1 MAAASNCKD
10 WVERITDYLEGA
22 LPSDARVRLE
32 SHLQKCRPCQTYLEQ
47 MRHTIRCLGSLR
59 EEPKGVPAETKA
71 KLLQMFRA
79 SQPAPAVE
87 NTRRIRLGILDQYAA
102 PGDHIGYFWETEQ
115 EFEEGVGFLAAGLHN
130 GDACFVFGHEGA
142 NDKVLALLRKRE
154 FPVDD
159 LLRSKRLQVLTGN
172 PSGDAMLGEVG
183 AAFQA
188 ALQAGAPTLR
198 LLGNIGWGKRNWP
211 GDDEILEFEAK
222 VTEAAKQLP
231 CVIVCMYDVRSLS
244 GRVLLKGGFETHPL
258 TVRNEVVQENPHFVP
273 TEQYL
278 NALRGRAGWE
288 RIQ

>member
-1 MAAASNCKD
+1 MAASCKD
-10 WVERITDYLEGA
+10 WVERITDYLEGS
-22 LPSDARVRLE
+22 LPSDARAHFE
-32 SHLQKCRPCQTYLEQ
+32 AHLQKCKPCQNYLGQ
-47 MRHTIRCLGSLR
+47 MRQTIRCVGALR
-59 EEPKGVPAETKA
+59 EEPRGVPAETKA
-71 KLLQMFRA
+71 KLLQLFRA
-79 SQPAPAVE
+79 SQPSPAVDKG
-87 NTRRIRLGILDQYAA
+87 RRIRLGILDQYAA

-130 GDACFVFGHEGA
+130 GDACFIFGHEAA
-142 NDKVLALLRKRE
+142 NDKVLALLRQRE
-154 FPVDD
+154 FPVDE
-159 LLRSKRLQVLTGN
+159 LLRAKRLQVLTGN
-172 PSGDAMLGEVG
+172 PSGDAMLAEIG

-211 GDDEILEFEAK
+211 ADDEILSFEAK

-258 TVRNEVVQENPHFVP
+258 TVRSDVVQENPHYVP

>member
-1 MAAASNCKD
+1 MVTSCKD
-10 WVERITDYLEGA
+10 WVERITDYLEGS
-22 LPSDARVRLE
+22 LPSEARARFE
-32 SHLQKCRPCQTYLEQ
+32 SHLRECKPCRTYLEQ
-47 MRHTIRCLGSLR
+47 MQQTIRCIGALR
-59 EEPKGVPAETKA
+59 EEPQGVPAETKA

-79 SQPAPAVE
+79 NQNAPAVDKS
-87 NTRRIRLGILDQYAA
+87 RRIRLGILDQYAA

-130 GDACFVFGHEGA
+130 GDACFVFGHEAA
-142 NDKVLALLRKRE
+142 NDKVLALLRMRE
-154 FPVDD
+154 FPVDE
-159 LLRSKRLQVLTGN
+159 LLRAKRLQVLTGS
-172 PSGDAMLGEVG
+172 PSGDAMLGEIG

-188 ALQAGAPTLR
+188 ALAAGAPTLR

-211 GDDEILEFEAK
+211 VDDEILAFEAK

-244 GRVLLKGGFETHPL
+244 GRVLFKGGFETHPL
-258 TVRNEVVQENPHFVP
+258 TAHNHVVQENPHYVP

-278 NALRGRAGWE
+278 SALRGRAGWE

>member
-10 WVERITDYLEGA
+10 WVEHITDYLEGA
-22 LPSDARVRLE
+22 LPPQERARLE
-32 SHLQKCRPCQTYLEQ
+32 GHLQTCKSCETYVEQ
-47 MRHTIRCLGSLR
+47 IQQTIRCLGSLR
-59 EEPKGVPAETKA
+59 EAEGVPAETKA
-71 KLLQMFRA
+71 KLLQMFR
-79 SQPAPAVE
+79 SSRPAPSADE
-87 NTRRIRLGILDQYAA
+87 SRRIRLGILDQYAA

-130 GDACFVFGHEGA
+130 GDACFIFGHEEA
-142 NDKVLALLRKRE
+142 NDKVLALLRQRE

-159 LLRSKRLQVLTGN
+159 LLRNKRLQVLTGN
-172 PSGDAMLGEVG
+172 PSGDAMLGEIG
-183 AAFQA
+183 AAFTA

-211 GDDEILEFEAK
+211 ADDEILAFEAK
-222 VTEAAKQLP
+222 VTEAATQLP

-258 TVRNEVVQENPHFVP
+258 TVRNEVVQENPHYVP

>member
-1 MAAASNCKD
+1 MASCKK
-10 WVERITDYLEGA
+10 WVERLTDYLEGA
-22 LPSDARVRLE
+22 LPAPEQVRFE
-32 SHLQKCRPCQTYLEQ
+32 SHLKDCPGCRTYLEQ
-47 MRHTIRCLGSLR
+47 MRQTIRAVNSLR
-59 EEPKGVPAETKA
+59 EAEGVPVETKA
-71 KLLQMFRA
+71 KLLQMFR
-79 SQPAPAVE
+79 STQPAPAVDKS
-87 NTRRIRLGILDQYAA
+87 RRIRLGILDQYAA

-130 GDACFVFGHEGA
+130 GDACFVFGHEEA
-142 NDKVLALLRKRE
+142 NDKVLALLCQRE

-172 PSGDAMLGEVG
+172 SSGDAMLGEIG

-188 ALQAGAPTLR
+188 ALEAGAPTLR

-211 GDDEILEFEAK
+211 ADDEILAFEAK

-258 TVRNEVVQENPHFVP
+258 TVRNQVVQENPHFVP
-273 TEQYL
+273 PEQYL